1 MKILAQV
8 KRSGSPAI
16 LAGLTI
22 LAFLAA
28 CTAER
33 SLSPQS
39 QASATPPREIT
50 IAAAADLQFA
60 FQDIAELFE
69 QETGQRVRLVF
80 GSTGLLTQ
88 QIENGAPYDL
98 IAAANIEYVERLSA
112 QDLVL
117 DDSIALYAR
126 GRIVLA
132 ANRDAGV
139 IATELADLLDPSI
152 RHIAI
157 ANPEHAP
164 YGVAAQE
171 ALQSSGIWEELQA
184 KIVRGEN
191 VRQALQ
197 YVQSGDAQVGILALS
212 VVDVP
217 EVSWTLIEDDLHEP
231 LDQALAVLASSKE
244 PDLARQFAS
253 YINGQ
258 AGRPVMRKY
267 GFLLPGEPVVQS
279 PAQQVG
285 SEGQ

>member
-1 MKILAQV
+1 MKILGRV

-16 LAGLTI
+16 LAGLII

-28 CTAER
+28 CTTQG
-33 SLSPQS
+33 SLSPQP

-50 IAAAADLQFA
+50 IAAASDLQFA

-69 QETGQRVRLVF
+69 QETGQHVRLVF

-88 QIENGAPYDL
+88 QIEHGAPYDL
-98 IAAANIEYVERLSA
+98 IAAANIGYVERLSA

-132 ANRDAGV
+132 ANRKAGV
-139 IATELADLLDPSI
+139 TATELADLLDPSI

-171 ALQSSGIWEELQA
+171 ALQSAGIWEELQG

-212 VVDVP
+212 VADVP
-217 EVSWTLIEDDLHEP
+217 EISWTLVDDDLHEP

-258 AGRPVMRKY
+258 AGRPVMRQY
-267 GFLLPGEPVVQS
+267 GFLLPGEPVVQGVG
-279 PAQQVG
+279 PATMP
-285 SEGQ
+285 EGQ

>member
-1 MKILAQV
+1 MKILGRV

-16 LAGLTI
+16 LAGLII

-28 CTAER
+28 CTTQG
-33 SLSPQS
+33 SLSPQP

-50 IAAAADLQFA
+50 IAAASDLQFA

-88 QIENGAPYDL
+88 QIEHGAPYDL

-132 ANRDAGV
+132 ANRKAGLT
-139 IATELADLLDPSI
+139 ATELADLLDPSI

-171 ALQSSGIWEELQA
+171 ALQSAGIWEELQG

-212 VVDVP
+212 VADVP
-217 EVSWTLIEDDLHEP
+217 EITWTLIDDDLHEP

-253 YINGQ
+253 HINGQ
-258 AGRPVMRKY
+258 AGRPVMRQY

-279 PAQQVG
+279 PGPATMPEEQ
-285 SEGQ
+285 

>member
-1 MKILAQV
+1 MKILARV

-33 SLSPQS
+33 SLSPQP

-69 QETGQRVRLVF
+69 QETGIRVRLVF

-88 QIENGAPYDL
+88 QIEHGAPYDL
-98 IAAANIEYVERLSA
+98 IAAANIEYVERLSD
-112 QDLVL
+112 QGLVL

-132 ANRDAGV
+132 ANRGAGV
-139 IATELADLLDPSI
+139 TATELADLLDPSI

-171 ALQSSGIWEELQA
+171 ALQSAGVWEELQG

-217 EVSWTLIEDDLHEP
+217 EISWTLIEDDLHEP

-244 PDLARQFAS
+244 PDLARQFAD

-258 AGRPVMRKY
+258 TGRPVMRKY

>member
-1 MKILAQV
+1 MKIHFRV
-8 KRSGSPAI
+8 KLPRRPAY
-16 LAGLTI
+16 LFGL
-22 LAFLAA
+22 LFLVFLPA
-28 CTAER
+28 CTAR
-33 SLSPQS
+33 GWLSPQPE
-39 QASATPPREIT
+39 ASATPPREIT
-50 IAAAADLQFA
+50 IAAAATLQFA

-69 QETGQRVRLVF
+69 QETGMRVRLVF

-88 QIENGAPYDL
+88 QIEHGAPYDL
-98 IAAANIEYVERLSA
+98 IAAANMEYVERLSA
-112 QDLVL
+112 QGLVL

-132 ANRDAGV
+132 ANRKAGV
-139 IATELADLLDPSI
+139 TPTELSDLLDPSI

-171 ALQSSGIWEELQA
+171 ALQSAGIWEQVQG

-212 VVDVP
+212 VADVP
-217 EVSWTLIEDDLHEP
+217 EITWTLIDDDLHEP

-244 PDLARQFAS
+244 PDLARQFAD

-258 AGRPVMRKY
+258 TGRPVMRKY
-267 GFLLPGEPVVQS
+267 GFLLPGEPVVQGAG
-279 PAQQVG
+279 PAARP
-285 SEGQ
+285 EGQ

>member
-1 MKILAQV
+1 MKIQARVNLTG
-8 KRSGSPAI
+8 KPAY
-16 LAGLTI
+16 LAGL
-22 LAFLAA
+22 LFLVFLTA
-28 CTAER
+28 CTAR
-33 SLSPQS
+33 GLLNPQP
-39 QASATPPREIT
+39 QTSATFPREIT

-60 FQDIAELFE
+60 FRDIAELFE

-88 QIENGAPYDL
+88 QIEHGAPYDL

-139 IATELADLLDPSI
+139 TATELDDLLDPSI

-157 ANPEHAP
+157 ANPQHAP

-171 ALQSSGIWEELQA
+171 ALQSAGIWEQVQG

-217 EVSWTLIEDDLHEP
+217 EISWTLIEDDLHAP
-231 LDQALAVLASSKE
+231 LDQALAVLASSNN

-253 YINGQ
+253 YINGT
-258 AGRPVMRKY
+258 AGRPVMRQY
-267 GFLLPGEPVVQS
+267 GFLLPGEPVVQGPG
-279 PAQQVG
+279 PAAMP
-285 SEGQ
+285 EGQ